1 MLWLLHLEMTLPA
14 EQAGETAWAVV
25 EEDPPLSGGAGTD
38 KQAGKMLE
46 KELICAKFIKKI
58 KRCSFYSI
66 IQASK
71 PLA

>member
-46 KELICAKFIKKI
+46 KELICAKFIKK
-58 KRCSFYSI
+58 KLRDAVFTSLF
-66 IQASK
+66 K
-71 PLA
+71 PLNL